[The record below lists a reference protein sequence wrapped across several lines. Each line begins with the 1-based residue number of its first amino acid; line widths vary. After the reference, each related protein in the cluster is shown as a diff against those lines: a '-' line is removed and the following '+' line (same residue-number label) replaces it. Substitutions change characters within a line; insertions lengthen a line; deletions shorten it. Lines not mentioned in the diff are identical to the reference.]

1 MSANHQNNFNKAKKI
16 IKEVSKSGASA
27 IKFQTFRPDEM
38 TLNLDSKSFKIF
50 EKTSLWK
57 GKKLFDLY
65 KKSSMDWDWQKKLF
79 KYARQCGLLPFSSP
93 FGSDSLKFLI
103 KQKCEIFKVASLE
116 NSHFPLLKNLA
127 NTNKPIII
135 STGSA
140 TEKEITES
148 IKYLKKHRCKDI
160 TILQCTSVYPANPT
174 DLNLL
179 AIPYLKK
186 KFRCR
191 VGFSDH
197 SIGINSALTA
207 VALGAEVIEKHVKL
221 NKNDKSLDSKFSIT
235 TKELK
240 DFVIKAKEV
249 KNSMG
254 KKFFLTKSEK
264 FARMRRRSI
273 IAIRNISKNERL
285 SKQNIRVLRPN
296 IGLNPKYY
304 EYVIGKKIN
313 RNIKIGSPIKI
324 NFLNKK

>member
-50 EKTSLWK
+50 EKTSLWR

-116 NSHFPLLKNLA
+116 NSHFPLLKILA

-148 IKYLKKHRCKDI
+148 INYLRKHRCKDI
-160 TILQCTSVYPANPT
+160 TILQCTSAYPANPT

-186 KFRCR
+186 KFGCR

-197 SIGINSALTA
+197 SIGISSALTA

-235 TKELK
+235 TNELK
-240 DFVIKAKEV
+240 EFVIKAKEV

-264 FARMRRRSI
+264 FARKRRRSI
-273 IAIRNISKNERL
+273 IATKNIVKNEKLSHRNIG
-285 SKQNIRVLRPN
+285 VLRPN
-296 IGLNPKYY
+296 IGLEPKYY
-304 EYVIGKKIN
+304 DFLIGKKTN
-313 RNIKIGSPIKI
+313 RNIKLGSPIK
-324 NFLNKK
+324 LNQLK